1 MRRVIL
7 VLALLLLAAPARAD
21 DAAMNRL
28 VADYEAFWLADDVFT
43 AARLGRREA
52 LSKLPDVTPAADAR
66 RLAALK
72 AFKARLEAIPASG
85 LSEDA
90 RLNRDVLDWTLTTR
104 IESLGFDEARIP
116 FFNDSGFHTDMAYA
130 AATTPI
136 RSAEDARAWLARLEA
151 LPTYYRQSIDNA
163 RRGARTRFAQPVEVA
178 SLVAKQAKEAAA
190 APVDGDA
197 LLGPFAKLPDT
208 IPAADQAALRAR
220 ARAIIADRIRPAQA
234 EFATFME
241 REYLPAVRRAL
252 GVRIVP
258 GGEAYYPWLVR
269 LHTTTNMTP
278 DQVHALGLSEVARI
292 RAQMQGVMREAGWT
306 GDLAGFIATLR
317 KDPRF
322 YAQTPEDLLEKA
334 SEIAKRL
341 DDQLPGWFGTLPRL
355 TYGVRPVP
363 KDMERDYTTG
373 RYWQGSPEQGIAGGY
388 MVNTYALDQ
397 RGLHELPAL
406 TAHEAVPG
414 HHLQIALAQE
424 LEGVPA
430 FRREANLTAFVEGWG
445 LYAEKV
451 AGEMGIYRN
460 PYERFGQLSY
470 EMWRACRLVAD
481 TGIHW
486 KGWSLEQARACF
498 TENTALSPLNI
509 ETELARYVSWP
520 GQALGYKV
528 GELTYLRL
536 REKAKAALGAEF
548 DIRQFHDAVLLAGP
562 LPMAVLEAR
571 IDRWIAAEKGR

>member
-1 MRRVIL
+1 MRRLIL
-7 VLALLLLAAPARAD
+7 AVLLLLLAAPAHAQ
-21 DAAMNRL
+21 DAAVTRL
-28 VADYEAFWLADDVFT
+28 VADYESFWLSDDVFT
-43 AARLGRREA
+43 AARLGNRDA
-52 LSKLPDVTPAADAR
+52 LSRLPDVTPAADAR

-72 AFKARLEAIPASG
+72 AFKARLDAIPEAG
-85 LSEDA
+85 LSEAA
-90 RLNRDVLDWTLTTR
+90 RLNRDVLAWVLTTR
-104 IESLGFDEARIP
+104 IDSLDFDEARIP

-136 RSAEDARAWLARLEA
+136 RSVEDARAWLARLEA
-151 LPTYYRQSIDNA
+151 LPAYYRQSLDNA
-163 RRGARTRFAQPVEVA
+163 RRGARTRFTQPVEVA
-178 SLVAKQAKEAAA
+178 SLVAKQAREAAA
-190 APVDGDA
+190 APVEGDA
-197 LLGPFAKLPDT
+197 LLGPLAKMPDT
-208 IPAADQAALRAR
+208 IPASEQAALRAR
-220 ARAIIADRIRPAQA
+220 ARSLIAERIRPAQA
-234 EFATFME
+234 EFAAFME
-241 REYLPAVRRAL
+241 REYLPVVRRGL

-258 GGEAYYPWLVR
+258 AGEQYYPWLVR
-269 LHTTTNMTP
+269 FHTTTNMTP
-278 DQVHALGLSEVARI
+278 DEVHALGQSEVARI
-292 RAQMQGVMREAGWT
+292 RAQMQVVMRDAGWT
-306 GDLAGFIATLR
+306 GDLAGFIAMLR

-322 YAQTPEDLLEKA
+322 YPQTPEDLLEKA
-334 SEIAKRL
+334 SEISKRI

-355 TYGVRPVP
+355 PYGVRPVP

-424 LEGVPA
+424 LKDVPA

-445 LYAEKV
+445 LYSEKV

-486 KGWSLEQARACF
+486 KGWTMAQARSCF
-498 TENTALSPLNI
+498 TDNTALSPLNI

-536 REKAKAALGAEF
+536 REKAKAGLGAKF
-548 DIRQFHDAVLLAGP
+548 DIRRFHDAVLLAGP

-571 IDRWIAAEKGR
+571 VDRWIAAQR